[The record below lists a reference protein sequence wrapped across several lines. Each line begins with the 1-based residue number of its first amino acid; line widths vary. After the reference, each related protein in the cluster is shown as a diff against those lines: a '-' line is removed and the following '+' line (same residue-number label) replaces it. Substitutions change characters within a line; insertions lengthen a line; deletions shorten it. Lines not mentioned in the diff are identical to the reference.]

1 MLITK
6 SLAFG
11 MVLGTRGQHLPING
25 IDYDV
30 DKLADF
36 VAGGNNQG
44 ISLGCLIFPLYHNR
58 YFLVVPTRMGG
69 ELSSKFLFLI
79 PFLVSLPLWFSLPFS
94 ANQRHTLPYTRLRT
108 TLLDH

>member
-11 MVLGTRGQHLPING
+11 MVFGTRGQHLPING

-44 ISLGCLIFPLYHNR
+44 ISLGCLIFPLYQNR

-79 PFLVSLPLWFSLPFS
+79 PFLSLSLSGSRSPF
-94 ANQRHTLPYTRLRT
+94 QPIKGIHFHTHASEQLY
-108 TLLDH
+108 